1 MNMQNKSP
9 RAGEAPGL
17 PFDLAMCGA
26 AAAFYDG
33 RDYAIA
39 LLGYVATVQTLPGYT
54 SQQQDNMGRAAL
66 CGFLAPLLPVV
77 ADALALF
84 GQDAHGGQLVGLID
98 DLAHGVP
105 LVLDMA
111 KEGGL

>member
-1 MNMQNKSP
+1 MFAKNTCLNWQ
-9 RAGEAPGL
+9 GTGL
-17 PFDLAMCGA
+17 PFSSDLPGA
-26 AAAFYDG
+26 VAAFHDG
-33 RDYAIA
+33 HDYAIA

-54 SQQQDNMGRAAL
+54 NQQQDNMGRAAL

-84 GQDAHGGQLVGLID
+84 GQDAHGGRLAGLID
-98 DLAHGVP
+98 DLAHGAP